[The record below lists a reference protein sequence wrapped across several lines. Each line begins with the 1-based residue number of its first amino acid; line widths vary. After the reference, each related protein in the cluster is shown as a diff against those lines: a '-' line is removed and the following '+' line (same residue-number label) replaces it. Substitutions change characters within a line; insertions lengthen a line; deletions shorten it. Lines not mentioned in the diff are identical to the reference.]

1 MKSFLDWCIWLES
14 GWYIQVDSVFKAVG
28 KILTQVANVTFTLGG
43 YKISVGAVILWA
55 ILAGAVIA
63 FLRGLSD

>member
-1 MKSFLDWCIWLES
+1 M
-14 GWYIQVDSVFKAVG
+14 DSVFKAVG

-43 YKISVGAVILWA
+43 YRISVGAVILWS

>member
-1 MKSFLDWCIWLES
+1 M
-14 GWYIQVDSVFKAVG
+14 DSVFKAVG
-28 KILTQVANVTFTLGG
+28 KILTQVANVAFTLGG
-43 YKISVGAVILWA
+43 YRIRVGEIILWA

>member
-1 MKSFLDWCIWLES
+1 M
-14 GWYIQVDSVFKAVG
+14 DSVFKAVG
-28 KILTQVANVTFTLGG
+28 KILTQVASITFTLGG

-55 ILAGAVIA
+55 ILAGAAIA

>member
-1 MKSFLDWCIWLES
+1 M
-14 GWYIQVDSVFKAVG
+14 DSVFKAVG
-28 KILTQVANVTFTLGG
+28 KILTQVTNITFTLGG
-43 YKISVGAVILWA
+43 YQISVKALIMWA

>member
-1 MKSFLDWCIWLES
+1 M
-14 GWYIQVDSVFKAVG
+14 DSVFKAVG
-28 KILTQVANVTFTLGG
+28 KILAQVANISFTLGG
-43 YKISVGAVILWA
+43 YKVSVGAGIRWA

>member
-1 MKSFLDWCIWLES
+1 M
-14 GWYIQVDSVFKAVG
+14 DSVFKAVG
-28 KILTQVANVTFTLGG
+28 KILTQVANITFILGG
-43 YKISVGAVILWA
+43 YKISVGALVMWA